1 MSDLT
6 VTHTQNAYYYSRYQ
20 VTRTIRTRSITGS
33 EPSLLAETAPISRD
47 LRGQLVEKI
56 SLDGLTNFDDLDI
69 LSLAVD
75 AQYCRRPVR
84 PIPYLF
90 SCAGIL
96 LKFPFSRIG
105 SIWTL
110 FNQAT
115 SHDSNRF
122 SEISSA
128 RTCDSDCPLM
138 SSQPNGIMTPLQA
151 FGGRYD
157 VWRKK
162 YRHRPKIQWKSVVH
176 GGNTK

>member
-1 MSDLT
+1 MM
-6 VTHTQNAYYYSRYQ
+6 
-20 VTRTIRTRSITGS
+20 GS

-56 SLDGLTNFDDLDI
+56 SLDGLANLDVLDI
-69 LSLAVD
+69 LSLTVN

-84 PIPYLF
+84 PTIGVVHIFF
-90 SCAGIL
+90 SCAGIM

-105 SIWTL
+105 SVWTL
-110 FNQAT
+110 FNQVT

-122 SEISSA
+122 SDISSA
-128 RTCDSDCPLM
+128 RTYDSDCPLM
-138 SSQPNGIMTPLQA
+138 SSQPNGIMIPLQA
-151 FGGRYD
+151 FGGWYD

-162 YRHRPKIQWKSVVH
+162 YRHRAKIQWKSVVR